1 MKKNRKRILIVDDET
16 NVRTVF
22 SDVLR
27 REGYLTKAVKDGPE
41 ALKTIDEE
49 TFDLALVDLRT
60 SGMDGIEI
68 LESIKKRKPQ
78 IAVIIYTGHGSVTTA
93 VAAMRRGAADYLN
106 RPFAPEDLKLSIRK
120 ALEAVE
126 RHN

>member
-41 ALKTIDEE
+41 ALKAIDEE